1 MKKLGTTIFT
11 FLLVFNILI
20 FNCYGEGL
28 SVDLE
33 DSLKELG
40 IEDEYSRNIANYI
53 ENLKISDKSLD
64 EIISNVEEISD
75 TVSVEDKGKL
85 DLSDYFQ
92 VYNTSIEIADI
103 LNLDLK
109 VDIIDR
115 DFKVIDRSTKNTLLV
130 GDMNTLMEIYSK
142 YIELGYDK
150 EIQTFVGELYDEVVY
165 NDEVDEYINNNEI
178 VDNNNGDYNQS
189 TDSAL
194 KLEQSSNYN
203 GNNNV
208 DSKEN
213 KDEIDK
219 YIEEIKASNSENI
232 ATNSYDNWFFV
243 LGGAMLFGLLGTIVW
258 IILLR

>member
-165 NDEVDEYINNNEI
+165 NDEVDEYIKNNEI

-189 TDSAL
+189 THSAL

-232 ATNSYDNWFFV
+232 ATSSYDNWFFV